1 MSKLETT
8 DYFLGLDCGTSSV
21 GYAVTDEA
29 YNILKFNGK
38 AMWGSHV
45 FDEAVPAESRR
56 MNRCARRRLER
67 RKQRINLLQEIF
79 AEEIAKVDQSFFI
92 RLNNS
97 QYLSEDKEVEGTD
110 ILFNDPDFKDKDY
123 FKKYPTIYHLR
134 KALMEDDI
142 TDPRLYYLGIAH
154 ILKHRGHFLF
164 PGDSIASVCNL
175 DPIVENIRN
184 AIENIFEDVTL
195 SFSVDGIEEALKQ
208 KTSSLRKEKL
218 EKVIDIDDKK
228 LKSNII
234 KIIAGYKVKPQ
245 VLFNN
250 EQNES
255 LTEIDFKKPTF
266 EETDLPKLEE
276 ELSDDEFS
284 LIINLKALFDWALL
298 VSVVPMNNGREPSI
312 SEAKVDQFNLNKI
325 QLRMLK
331 DAVKEYCPDQY
342 ENFFHSKEADSFSA
356 YIGKNHDS
364 RKNREY
370 RMKKANTSDFYK
382 RIKNMLSPYSD
393 CKEVKYILDSIS
405 NEAFLPLLSS
415 YRNSVI
421 PYQLN
426 KLELEKILENAKR
439 YLPFIENIDEFGVS
453 NEEKILSLLTFRIP
467 YYVGPLGN
475 NKEYKGDNPPWM
487 VRKEKGRILPWN
499 IKDKV
504 DLESS
509 AENFIKRMTNKCTYC
524 IGEDVLP
531 KQSIAYSKYM
541 ALNELNNLRIKGERL
556 SIERKQAIF
565 NDIFLVKKKVEIK
578 DIIKYGVRHGWYRE
592 KEITENDI
600 SGIDSGFKAS
610 MSSYIDFNKLG
621 LFGKDKLSKY
631 DADRIITWITVFSE
645 GGEML
650 KKKIAKEYGNVLTSK
665 EVASICRLKY
675 TGWGRFSYKFLFELY
690 SPIPEIHED
699 RNILGALWD
708 TQKNLMELLS
718 SNYCFKELVD
728 EPEVIGKLSH
738 KVVEDLYASPVVKK
752 QIWQALKIVDEIQ
765 RIMKHPPKKVFVEVT
780 RGDGEKGKKT
790 TSRKEDLIK
799 KMKEAQKSGLGF
811 DIDVNELITKLEGQD
826 ESAVSR
832 QDKLYLYFSQCGKCM
847 YTGEPIELEDLYKT
861 NIYDI
866 DHIYP
871 YSKSNDDSL
880 ANRVLVKKDVN
891 GRKTNTYPIEDSIRN
906 DRSDFWKMLFDKGF
920 IPKEKYQRL
929 IRATPLTEE
938 DAEGF
943 IKRQIVETSQT
954 AKATI
959 EILKAFFGDQTKIV
973 YSKARNVSDFRKEFD
988 FVKCRSMNDLHHA
1001 KDAYLNIVV
1010 GNIFDVKYTSNFF
1023 RMADGTGYYNISK
1036 PFNYPVKNAWDIE
1049 RVNEGTKDFKIVGKD
1064 IDTVRKMMH
1073 RNNIQYTIQQTSNNG
1088 QLFDLQIVQKGAK
1101 KGALPTKSSD
1111 PRIKRKLEDETSK
1124 TEVYDE
1130 WTCKYGGYNS
1140 LKTAYFALVKHI
1152 EKKKECVS
1160 FIPIAIVDKKLC
1172 ETDEE
1177 LINYCEKELGLKE
1190 VSVVRHIVLKNTIM
1204 ILDGFPVSIS
1214 GSSSGGKQI
1223 TLSSI
1228 APLILS
1234 ENSARTLKH
1243 IESYLN
1249 KKNQSKDI
1257 TVDSKYD
1264 SITEEEDTESLFEE
1278 LIDKNNLPIYE
1289 NRPGK
1294 QLLFSEKGL
1303 EKFKTLS
1310 LDERCNVISE
1320 SMKYFGMGSGM
1331 ANLEAI
1337 GGTKKC
1343 GTLIKGS
1350 KLQKGKTS
1358 LFIVDKSV
1366 TGLFESFTKVL

>member
-45 FDEAVPAESRR
+45 FNEAVPAENRR

-97 QYLSEDKEVEGTD
+97 KYLSEDKEVEGTD

-134 KALMEDDI
+134 KSLMEDDI

-164 PGDSIASVCNL
+164 PGDSIASACDL
-175 DPIVENIRN
+175 TPIIENIKN
-184 AIENIFEDVTL
+184 AIEDIFEDVTL
-195 SFSVDGIEEALKQ
+195 YCSVDGIEEALKQ
-208 KTSSLRKEKL
+208 KTSSQRKEEL

-228 LKSNII
+228 LKTNII
-234 KIIAGYKVKPQ
+234 KIIVGYKVKPQ
-245 VLFNN
+245 TLFNDELYEN
-250 EQNES
+250 S
-255 LTEIDFKKPTF
+255 TEIEFSKLTF
-266 EETDLPKLEE
+266 EEIDLPKLEE

-298 VSVVPMNNGREPSI
+298 VSVVPMNKGKEPSI

-331 DAVKEYCPDQY
+331 DAIKKYCPSQY
-342 ENFFHSKEADSFSA
+342 DSFFHSREADSFSA
-356 YIGKNHDS
+356 YIGKNHDN
-364 RKNREY
+364 RKNKEFRI
-370 RMKKANTSDFYK
+370 KKANISVFYK

-393 CKEVKYILDSIS
+393 DKGVKCILDSMD

-415 YRNSVI
+415 YRNSVL

-426 KLELEKILENAKR
+426 KLELGKILKNAKKH
-439 YLPFIENIDEFGVS
+439 LPFIEAIDESGIS

-475 NKEYKGDNPPWM
+475 NKEYTGNNPPWM
-487 VRKEKGRILPWN
+487 VRKEIGRILPWN

-509 AENFIKRMTNKCTYC
+509 AEKFIKKMTNKCTYC

-541 ALNELNNLRIKGERL
+541 VLNELNNLRIKGERL
-556 SIERKQAIF
+556 TVERKQDIF
-565 NDIFLVKKKVEIK
+565 NDIFQVKKKVVIK
-578 DIIKYGVRHGWYRE
+578 DIIKYAVRHGWYGE
-592 KEITENDI
+592 KEIMESDI
-600 SGIDSGFKAS
+600 SGVDSDFKAS
-610 MSSYIDFNKLG
+610 MSSYIDFQKLG
-621 LFGKDKLSKY
+621 LIGKDKLSKY
-631 DADRIITWITVFSE
+631 DVDRIITWITVFSE

-650 KKKIAKEYGNVLTSK
+650 KKKITKEYGNILTNK

-690 SPIPEIHED
+690 SPIPELHED

-728 EPEVIGKLSH
+728 EPELIGKLSH
-738 KVVEDLYASPVVKK
+738 KVVEDLYASPAVKK

-780 RGDGEKGKKT
+780 RGDGEKGKRT
-790 TSRKEDLIK
+790 TSRKDDLIK
-799 KMKEAQKSGLGF
+799 KLKEAQKSGLGF
-811 DIDVNELITKLEGQD
+811 DIDVKELISKLEGQD

-847 YTGEPIELEDLYKT
+847 YTGEPIEFEDIYKT

-880 ANRVLVKKDVN
+880 ANRVLVKKDIN
-891 GRKTNTYPIEDSIRN
+891 GRKTNAYPIEDPIRN
-906 DRSDFWKMLFDKGF
+906 ARSDFWKMLFDKGF

-929 IRATPLTEE
+929 IRSTPLTEE
-938 DAEGF
+938 DTEGF

-973 YSKARNVSDFRKEFD
+973 YSKARNVSDFRKEFE
-988 FVKCRSMNDLHHA
+988 FIKCRSMNDLHHA

-1023 RMADGTGYYNISK
+1023 RMADGKGYYNISK
-1036 PFNYPVKNAWDIE
+1036 PFDYPVKNAWDIE
-1049 RVNEGTKDFKIVGKD
+1049 RVNEGTKEYKIAGKD

-1088 QLFDLQIVQKGAK
+1088 KLFDLQIVQKGAK
-1101 KGALPTKSSD
+1101 KGALPTKISD
-1111 PRIKRKLEDETSK
+1111 PRITRRLGYGTSK

-1130 WTCKYGGYNS
+1130 WTKKYGGYNS
-1140 LKTAYFALVKHI
+1140 LSTAYFALVKHT
-1152 EKKKECVS
+1152 EKKKEFIS
-1160 FIPIAIVDKKLC
+1160 FIPIAIVNKKLC
-1172 ETDEE
+1172 ETNEG
-1177 LINYCEKELGLKE
+1177 LINYCEKELGLQE
-1190 VSVVRHIVLKNTIM
+1190 VSVIRHTILLNTILM
-1204 ILDGFPVSIS
+1204 FDNYPLSIS
-1214 GSSSGGKQI
+1214 GKANGGAVI
-1223 TLSSI
+1223 TLSNTI
-1228 APLILS
+1228 PLILS
-1234 ENSARTLKH
+1234 EKSEKTLKC
-1243 IESYLN
+1243 IESYL
-1249 KKNQSKDI
+1249 KKKSQTQK
-1257 TVDSKYD
+1257 TVVDPEHDGISA
-1264 SITEEEDTESLFEE
+1264 ENNELLFTE
-1278 LIDKNNLPIYE
+1278 LINKNKMEYYK

-1294 QLLFSEKGL
+1294 QDKVFSSEGL
-1303 EKFKTLS
+1303 ERFKKLS
-1310 LDERCNVISE
+1310 LDDQCFIISE
-1320 SMKYFGMGSGM
+1320 SLKYFGMGNGM
-1331 ANLEAI
+1331 ANLELI
-1337 GGTKKC
+1337 GGSKKC
-1343 GTLIKGS
+1343 GTITKGS
-1350 KLQKGKTS
+1350 KIQKGKNS

-1366 TGLFESFTKVL
+1366 TGLFENITKVL